1 MICGQQWFTLTTV
14 QENGIYRFC
23 RFQFDTGRET
33 CSTHTNN
40 TCFTDDID
48 DLVRSQAVKIF
59 VWLYGFVQSIFTIRF
74 DNNSHHF
81 AASGSMHTGF
91 YGNYGSAYA

>member
-1 MICGQQWFTLTTV
+1 MICGQQWFTLTTI
-14 QENGIYRFC
+14 QENGI
-23 RFQFDTGRET
+23 
-33 CSTHTNN
+33 
-40 TCFTDDID
+40 DDR
-48 DLVRSQAVKIF
+48 VRSQAVKIF